1 VVPGLSEPE
10 PKEFELNESA
20 KFRKDEKPALDYP
33 IVDAHLHIW
42 DPNHIRM
49 PWLDE
54 DALLNRRFDLGDY
67 RQATAGLQVEAMVYV
82 QVNVAPAYGLIEPRW
97 VAEQAKADP
106 RLKGIVAWAPLEYGE
121 RARSYLS
128 ALTEVSP
135 LVKGVRR
142 MTQMELH
149 HDPEFCLRPDFV
161 RGVQLL
167 PEYGLSCDIDLD
179 YYQLPSYVKMVEQC
193 PGTSFIL
200 DHIAKPDIKGRVFAP
215 WRDGVSELAAFPN
228 VMCKI
233 SGLTVQTDR
242 ERWTIDDL
250 RPYLEHAFEVFGED
264 RVAFGGDWPVV
275 LQAATYRR
283 WFETLEAFT
292 APLSP
297 AAKRKLWAENARR
310 FYRL

>member
-1 VVPGLSEPE
+1 MN
-10 PKEFELNESA
+10 EFELTRNHE
-20 KFRKDEKPALDYP
+20 RPAFDYP
-33 IVDAHLHIW
+33 IVDSHLHIW
-42 DPNHIRM
+42 DPSHIPM
-49 PWLDE
+49 SWLDE
-54 DALLNRRFDLGDY
+54 DPLLNRRFDLGDY
-67 RQATAGLQVEAMVYV
+67 RAATTGLRVEAMVYV
-82 QVNVAPAYGLIEPRW
+82 QVNVAAPYGLVEPRW
-97 VAEQAKADP
+97 VSEQAKADP

-121 RARSYLS
+121 RARSYLA
-128 ALTEVSP
+128 ALIEIGP

-142 MTQMELH
+142 MTQMEMSS
-149 HDPEFCLRPDFV
+149 DPEFCLRPDFV

-179 YYQLPSYVKMVEQC
+179 YVQLPSYVRLVEQC

-215 WRDGVSELAAFPN
+215 WRDGVRKLASFPN

-250 RPYLEHAFEVFGED
+250 RPYLEHAFDVFGED

-283 WFETLEAFT
+283 WFETLDAFT
-292 APLSP
+292 AGIPP
-297 AAKRKLWAENARR
+297 EAARKLWAENARR
-310 FYRL
+310 FYRLT